1 MRTSLCGA
9 LAQASSR
16 RDAAEDAL
24 HEAVAAA
31 EATLFPSQKRPAKRA
46 KTTPKLKLE
55 PDDQRGHVLR
65 VTKAGAAAVRK
76 ASHVTLL
83 ATRRGGEV
91 LFTTKDVARRA
102 SDLLQASKACHAA
115 SAEILRE
122 CSKVAGTFRAPLRNA
137 ARLVGDVDALLAL
150 AECAS
155 QRAWTR
161 PTVDGKALTIEGL
174 RHPLVDEAV
183 SDYIPSDVKLGG
195 DGAKNRCW
203 LVTGAPRRPFRSEA
217 RRIDRAAAVT
227 PSTRRRSEHGR
238 QVDLRA
244 RRGPGVRLSSRRLLR
259 PGRERR
265 GAFIRSGLRA
275 RRIRRRP
282 ACGPVDV
289 RARDARDGRDPEER
303 FIK

>member
-1 MRTSLCGA
+1 M
-9 LAQASSR
+9 
-16 RDAAEDAL
+16 
-24 HEAVAAA
+24 
-31 EATLFPSQKRPAKRA
+31 
-46 KTTPKLKLE
+46 
-55 PDDQRGHVLR
+55 LR

-183 SDYIPSDVKLGG
+183 FFPASFFLCLRSPSRPAACPAAYL
-195 DGAKNRCW
+195 DGLSLWPRLRQASRPSLW
-203 LVTGAPRRPFRSEA
+203 AAPLRAFASGATPLPRPVLAARRPRHA
-217 RRIDRAAAVT
+217 
-227 PSTRRRSEHGR
+227 
-238 QVDLRA
+238 
-244 RRGPGVRLSSRRLLR
+244 SRRLM
-259 PGRERR
+259 GT
-265 GAFIRSGLRA
+265 
-275 RRIRRRP
+275 
-282 ACGPVDV
+282 
-289 RARDARDGRDPEER
+289 
-303 FIK
+303 

>member
-1 MRTSLCGA
+1 VRTTLCGA

-31 EATLFPSQKRPAKRA
+31 EATLFPSQKKPAKRA

-102 SDLLQASKACHAA
+102 SELLEASSACHAA

-183 SDYIPSDVKLGG
+183 FFPASLFSVFLI
-195 DGAKNRCW
+195 
-203 LVTGAPRRPFRSEA
+203 RRLCPTK
-217 RRIDRAAAVT
+217 T
-227 PSTRRRSEHGR
+227 PSTRLYAMSSSCLASGAAPLPRPVLAARDTSADAPQEPGPPLHHNQPLDFPCAIAGLRLHPFGR
-238 QVDLRA
+238 KA
-244 RRGPGVRLSSRRLLR
+244 RR
-259 PGRERR
+259 
-265 GAFIRSGLRA
+265 
-275 RRIRRRP
+275 RRRQE
-282 ACGPVDV
+282 PVL
-289 RARDARDGRDPEER
+289 ARDRCGAASL
-303 FIK
+303 F

>member
-31 EATLFPSQKRPAKRA
+31 EATLFPSQKKPAKRA

-102 SDLLQASKACHAA
+102 STCSRRPNACHAA

-161 PTVDGKALTIEGL
+161 PTVDGKALTIPDNRGPAAPARGRSGL
-174 RHPLVDEAV
+174 GLHPFGRKARRRRRQEPVLARD
-183 SDYIPSDVKLGG
+183 
-195 DGAKNRCW
+195 RC
-203 LVTGAPRRPFRSEA
+203 ASRRPFRSEA

-244 RRGPGVRLSSRRLLR
+244 RRGPGVR
-259 PGRERR
+259 P
-265 GAFIRSGLRA
+265 
-275 RRIRRRP
+275 
-282 ACGPVDV
+282 
-289 RARDARDGRDPEER
+289 
-303 FIK
+303 

>member
-1 MRTSLCGA
+1 MRTTLCGA

-31 EATLFPSQKRPAKRA
+31 EATLFPSQKKPAKRA

-102 SDLLQASKACHAA
+102 SDLLQASNACSAA
-115 SAEILRE
+115 SVEILRE

-203 LVTGAPRRPFRSEA
+203 LVTGA
-217 RRIDRAAAVT
+217 VC
-227 PSTRRRSEHGR
+227 
-238 QVDLRA
+238 
-244 RRGPGVRLSSRRLLR
+244 GVRSTVSSCLD
-259 PGRERR
+259 REPTSCRQT
-265 GAFIRSGLRA
+265 
-275 RRIRRRP
+275 
-282 ACGPVDV
+282 
-289 RARDARDGRDPEER
+289 
-303 FIK
+303 